1 MAASSSIVSSEDGYS
16 RIDKMSTEL
25 DGLVRFVRRASNHTW
40 TSIIP
45 NPNQANSALTYYV
58 HFGSIVNQHL
68 RVTSSL
74 LTQILQEPTFNVLRT
89 KEQLGYIVSCSG
101 WLLAGQTEKGLRIV
115 VQSEKRPGYLED
127 RVEAF
132 LMGMQATIEEMTPE
146 IFAEHKESLK
156 KRWTEVEKNL
166 TEEASRFAIHVTNG
180 QWDFLR
186 GEKDA
191 EFIQDVTKEDVLK
204 MFMNDVHPASKT
216 RAKLSVHMQSQKP
229 RQPRVSSAATEAF
242 AVLVREKALD
252 GVTETA
258 WKDAP
263 SGEDHPPLPDFVK
276 YPVPGEGEDIPRPGV
291 TYITDVEAFKKG
303 LVASVDPGPMVQW
316 GDLPISKF

>member
-1 MAASSSIVSSEDGYS
+1 VRLPPIGGRYAAHVSA
-16 RIDKMSTEL
+16 
-25 DGLVRFVRRASNHTW
+25 ASNHTW

-132 LMGMQATIEEMTPE
+132 LMGMQATIEDMTPE

-186 GEKDA
+186 GNFFLHFHCA
-191 EFIQDVTKEDVLK
+191 RLI
-204 MFMNDVHPASKT
+204 
-216 RAKLSVHMQSQKP
+216 
-229 RQPRVSSAATEAF
+229 
-242 AVLVREKALD
+242 
-252 GVTETA
+252 
-258 WKDAP
+258 
-263 SGEDHPPLPDFVK
+263 
-276 YPVPGEGEDIPRPGV
+276 PVP
-291 TYITDVEAFKKG
+291 
-303 LVASVDPGPMVQW
+303 
-316 GDLPISKF
+316 

>member
-1 MAASSSIVSSEDGYS
+1 
-16 RIDKMSTEL
+16 
-25 DGLVRFVRRASNHTW
+25 
-40 TSIIP
+40 
-45 NPNQANSALTYYV
+45 
-58 HFGSIVNQHL
+58 
-68 RVTSSL
+68 
-74 LTQILQEPTFNVLRT
+74 
-89 KEQLGYIVSCSG
+89 
-101 WLLAGQTEKGLRIV
+101 
-115 VQSEKRPGYLED
+115 
-127 RVEAF
+127 
-132 LMGMQATIEEMTPE
+132 
-146 IFAEHKESLK
+146 
-156 KRWTEVEKNL
+156 
-166 TEEASRFAIHVTNG
+166 
-180 QWDFLR
+180 
-186 GEKDA
+186 
-191 EFIQDVTKEDVLK
+191 

-263 SGEDHPPLPDFVK
+263 SGEDHPPLPDFEKYWKGILGDKDGGQELLGMIPELVAK

-303 LVASVDPGPMVQW
+303 LVASVDPGTMVQW

>member
-1 MAASSSIVSSEDGYS
+1 VRLPPIGGPYAAHTSA
-16 RIDKMSTEL
+16 
-25 DGLVRFVRRASNHTW
+25 ASNHTW

-101 WLLAGQTEKGLRIV
+101 WLLAGQSEKGLRIV

-186 GEKDA
+186 GN
-191 EFIQDVTKEDVLK
+191 FFFTST
-204 MFMNDVHPASKT
+204 VH
-216 RAKLSVHMQSQKP
+216 V
-229 RQPRVSSAATEAF
+229 
-242 AVLVREKALD
+242 
-252 GVTETA
+252 
-258 WKDAP
+258 
-263 SGEDHPPLPDFVK
+263 
-276 YPVPGEGEDIPRPGV
+276 
-291 TYITDVEAFKKG
+291 
-303 LVASVDPGPMVQW
+303 
-316 GDLPISKF
+316 